1 MNILNNFRK
10 SGIYLA
16 RCLQKKVQPRYMRI
30 IQTHFG
36 ITSFGFHMHHF
47 KTIAISFLLFFSYG
61 TTFTQ
66 RQKRLFP
73 RRQTFKHINKIRQI
87 SKSGHTS
94 PFSFHLK
101 PHHESVPLFTS
112 EKIFHHTQKRV
123 KRILYAEN
131 LALEV
136 EIVFC
141 ESIPLG
147 TPSGIFSKNYLR
159 RKKSSLLALFL
170 DSI

>member
-36 ITSFGFHMHHF
+36 ITSFGFNMHHF
-47 KTIAISFLLFFSYG
+47 KTIAISFLLFFL
-61 TTFTQ
+61 TEQ
-66 RQKRLFP
+66 PLRKDKKRLFP

-87 SKSGHTS
+87 PKSGHTS

-101 PHHESVPLFTS
+101 PPWVSSSFHFW
-112 EKIFHHTQKRV
+112 KKFHHTQKKGWRGSFML
-123 KRILYAEN
+123 KIWPWKL
-131 LALEV
+131 
-136 EIVFC
+136 
-141 ESIPLG
+141 
-147 TPSGIFSKNYLR
+147 K
-159 RKKSSLLALFL
+159 
-170 DSI
+170 

>member
-1 MNILNNFRK
+1 
-10 SGIYLA
+10 
-16 RCLQKKVQPRYMRI
+16 MRI

-36 ITSFGFHMHHF
+36 ITSFGFNMHHF
-47 KTIAISFLLFFSYG
+47 KTIAISFLLFFLREQPLRKDKKGFFHVDKLLSISIKFVKFQSQV
-61 TTFTQ
+61 TPL
-66 RQKRLFP
+66 LFP
-73 RRQTFKHINKIRQI
+73 SIW
-87 SKSGHTS
+87 S
-94 PFSFHLK
+94 
-101 PHHESVPLFTS
+101 HHESVPLFTS
-112 EKIFHHTQKRV
+112 EKNFTTHKKRV

>member
-1 MNILNNFRK
+1 
-10 SGIYLA
+10 
-16 RCLQKKVQPRYMRI
+16 MR
-30 IQTHFG
+30 
-36 ITSFGFHMHHF
+36 HF
-47 KTIAISFLLFFSYG
+47 KTSAISIWLFFHTG
-61 TTFTQ
+61 HPL
-66 RQKRLFP
+66 RKDKRRLFP
-73 RRQTFKHINKIRQI
+73 RRQQTFKHINKIRQI
-87 SKSGHTS
+87 PKSGHTS

-101 PHHESVPLFTS
+101 PPWVSSSFYFW
-112 EKIFHHTQKRV
+112 KKNFNHTHKKRV